1 VDNHIFTDWNA
12 MMVSSY
18 LKAWAVLGDERYR
31 AFALKTLARLL
42 TTCSSPDTGMAHY
55 YDGKQPQVFGLLADQ
70 VYMARALLDAYVT
83 SGERSY
89 LSTAEGLM
97 SIARRCL
104 FDETGGGFWDI
115 ASSAGGGPA
124 PGGDDKSIGNLA
136 FRRKSLEHN
145 AVAADNLM
153 RLWFITGNPE
163 YRELQRRTLLAF
175 SENYEDLGFLA
186 SAYVLAVDRFL
197 TYPVQIVLVG
207 ALGEARSQALLRA
220 CAAFYEPRKVLVPMD
235 SQIDRTRIAE
245 LGYPVD
251 SKYPLAYICIDS
263 ACSAPV
269 SEPGKLA
276 ESVRDFAEKS
286 KRQIRL
292 GGVQS

>member
-1 VDNHIFTDWNA
+1 
-12 MMVSSY
+12 
-18 LKAWAVLGDERYR
+18 
-31 AFALKTLARLL
+31 
-42 TTCSSPDTGMAHY
+42 
-55 YDGKQPQVFGLLADQ
+55 
-70 VYMARALLDAYVT
+70 
-83 SGERSY
+83 
-89 LSTAEGLM
+89 M

-276 ESVRDFAEKS
+276 ESVRDFGEKS